1 MAFEAF
7 LLQDKRRPKK
17 GRRLTYTLSL
27 ALHGALLFVGVIYS
41 FWHVDELS
49 PPNVA
54 VTFMSAT
61 APPPPPP
68 PPPKKKSV
76 TKTKVVPREIVQPK
90 PNQII
95 QPKEQPKEEEEPDD
109 GVEGGVEGGVAGGV
123 IGGMG
128 TAPPPAAPKF
138 LPPNVAK
145 MSLLINPQ
153 DDAYRAKVPPALARA
168 GMVLWAMLKVCVKT
182 DGHVDEVKI
191 LKGADPTLDPNIIAA
206 IRTWRFKPYSV
217 DGRPVPFCTNY
228 RYEISTASH

>member
-7 LLQDKRRPKK
+7 LTQEKQKPKK
-17 GRRLTYTLSL
+17 GRRITYTFSL

-49 PPNVA
+49 PPNVQ

-68 PPPKKKSV
+68 PPAKKKS
-76 TKTKVVPREIVQPK
+76 TTKVKPVQRDIVQPK

-95 QPKEQPKEEEEPDD
+95 QPKEQPKPEEEPDD

-123 IGGMG
+123 VGGVG
-128 TAPPPAAPKF
+128 EAPPPAAPKF

-145 MSLLINPQ
+145 GQLAINPQ
-153 DDAYRAKVPPALARA
+153 DDQYRAKLPPALAKA
-168 GMVLWAMLKVCVKT
+168 GMTLWAMLKVCVKQN
-182 DGHVDEVKI
+182 GSVDEVKI
-191 LKGADPTLDPNIIAA
+191 LKGADPTLDPNIISAV
-206 IRTWRFKPYSV
+206 RSWRYKPYTV
-217 DGRPVPFCTNY
+217 DGRPVPFCTNV
-228 RYEISTASH
+228 RYEIASR

>member
-7 LLQDKRRPKK
+7 LTQEKQKPKK
-17 GRRLTYTLSL
+17 GRRITYTLSL
-27 ALHGALLFVGVIYS
+27 TLHGALLFVGVIYS

-49 PPNVA
+49 PPNVQ

-68 PPPKKKSV
+68 PPPKRKNV
-76 TKTKVVPREIVQPK
+76 TKVKPHPTEIVQPK

-128 TAPPPAAPKF
+128 QAPPPVAPKF

-145 MSLLINPQ
+145 GQLAIDPQ
-153 DDAYRAKVPPALARA
+153 QDQYRAKMPPALAKA
-168 GMVLWAMLKVCVKT
+168 GMTLWAMLKVCVKQ
-182 DGHVDEVKI
+182 DGNVDEVKI
-191 LKGADPTLDPNIIAA
+191 LKGADPTLDPNIIGV
-206 IRTWRFKPYSV
+206 IRTWRYKPYTV
-217 DGRPVPFCTNY
+217 DGRPVPFCTNV
-228 RYEISTASH
+228 RYEISAR

>member
-1 MAFEAF
+1 MAFEAY
-7 LLQDKRRPKK
+7 LTQDKAQPKR

-27 ALHGALLFVGVIYS
+27 ALHGAAIVVMLVYS
-41 FWHVDELS
+41 FWKVDELT
-49 PPNVA
+49 PPNVQ
-54 VTFMSAT
+54 VTFMTAT

-76 TKTKVVPREIVQPK
+76 TKVKPTPRDIVQPK

-123 IGGMG
+123 VGGMG
-128 TAPPPAAPKF
+128 DAPPPQAPKF

-145 MSLLINPQ
+145 MSLLIDPQ
-153 DDAYRAKVPPALARA
+153 ADQYRAKLPPALAKA
-168 GMVLWAMLKVCVKT
+168 GMTLWAMLKVCVKT
-182 DGHVDEVKI
+182 DGTVNEVKI
-191 LKGADPTLDPNIIAA
+191 LKGADPSFDPNIVSAL
-206 IRTWRFKPYSV
+206 RTWRFKPYAV

-228 RYEISTASH
+228 RYEISAR